1 MTEDIRDDAPMTT
14 VTVTGIHVYPV
25 KSMRGISL
33 HETILTPKGL
43 ARDRQWMVAELD
55 GRFVTQRDNP
65 KLALLVTRLDDTGV
79 TLSMPDHGSITVPYQ
94 MHDGEPVATRVW
106 KDACETVD
114 QGPEIAAWLT
124 RALAS
129 DKPLRLLA
137 MSPGFTRP
145 LHKAPLLG
153 KGTTT
158 GFADAAPFLV
168 ANEASLDELNARLES
183 ASIPAVPMNRFR
195 PNIVIS
201 GVEAFAEH
209 RLQCLVAPDYQ
220 LDMRYPCERCVV
232 TTIDQETAVRHPQ
245 AQPFKTLAE
254 INPMPGSKRA
264 PAFAENAVLAHG
276 NLQRV
281 AVGDQLRA
289 VFR

>member
-1 MTEDIRDDAPMTT
+1 MTDTIRNDAPMTT
-14 VTVTGIHVYPV
+14 VAVTGIHVYPV

-33 HETILTPKGL
+33 EEAILTPKGL
-43 ARDRQWMVAELD
+43 ARDRQWMVAEPD
-55 GRFVTQRDNP
+55 GRFVTQRDNS
-65 KLALLVTRLDDTGV
+65 KLALLDTRLDDNGV
-79 TLSMPDHGSITVPYQ
+79 TLSMPGHGSITVPHEK
-94 MHDGEPVATRVW
+94 HDGERVVTRIW
-106 KDACETVD
+106 KDACEDVD
-114 QGPEIAAWLT
+114 QGRDISAWLT

-129 DKPLRLLA
+129 EKPLRLLA

-145 LHKAPLLG
+145 LHKAPMLG
-153 KGTTT
+153 EGTTT

-168 ANEASLDELNARLES
+168 ANEASLDELNTRLES
-183 ASIPAVPMNRFR
+183 AAIPAVPMNRFR

-201 GVEAFAEH
+201 GLQAFAEH
-209 RLQCLVAPDYQ
+209 RLQSLVAPDYQ

-276 NLQRV
+276 NLQKI

>member
-1 MTEDIRDDAPMTT
+1 MTI

-33 HETILTPKGL
+33 EEAVLTPKGL
-43 ARDRQWMVAELD
+43 AGDRQWMVAEPD
-55 GRFVTQRDNP
+55 GRFVTQRDKP
-65 KLALLVTRLDDTGV
+65 ELALVATNVDDSGV
-79 TLSMPDHGSITVPYQ
+79 TLSMPGHGSITVPYQ
-94 MHDGEPVATRVW
+94 MHDGERVSSRVW

-114 QGPEIAAWLT
+114 QGREVSAWLT

-129 DKPLRLLA
+129 ATPLRLLA
-137 MSPGFTRP
+137 MSPGFKRP

-153 KGTTT
+153 EGTTT

-168 ANEASLDELNARLES
+168 ANEASLAELNSRLE
-183 ASIPAVPMNRFR
+183 AAAIPAVPMNRFR

-209 RLQCLVAPDYQ
+209 RLQSLEAPDYQ
-220 LDMRYPCERCVV
+220 LDMRFPCERCMV
-232 TTIDQETAVRHPQ
+232 TTIDQDTAEKHPQ
-245 AQPFKTLAE
+245 AQPFKTLAL

-276 NLQRV
+276 NLQKI